1 MFKKF
6 MDLAQVNK
14 IISKQRKVIA
24 TDPDTGYSAMI
35 SALLENE
42 AKGTFKKYPEYTRNL
57 VNNFFVECVQGFRQ
71 TEIFRLSLDDRD
83 PLTVSNDTV
92 VFTAVVQ
99 QAVICND
106 LSFVDAL
113 QYNNDEGNLVKVLV
127 NLKLLPERCLNDTE
141 FDMRVA

>member
-71 TEIFRLSLDDRD
+71 TEIFRLSLGDKD
-83 PLTVSNDTV
+83 PVTVSNDTV

>member
-1 MFKKF
+1 

>member
-127 NLKLLPERCLNDTE
+127 NLKLLPERCLNDTK